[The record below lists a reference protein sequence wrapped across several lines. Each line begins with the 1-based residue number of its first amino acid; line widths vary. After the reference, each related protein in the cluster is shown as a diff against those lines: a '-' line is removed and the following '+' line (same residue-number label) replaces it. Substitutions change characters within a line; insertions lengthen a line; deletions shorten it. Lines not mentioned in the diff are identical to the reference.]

1 MNGQRSRTPGG
12 IAAIVRTV
20 NDPARSIPTLSRDAA
35 RELDRIALIEY
46 GIPGIVLMENAA
58 RAVAVTALG
67 LTGGQCGKVLIACG
81 PGNNG
86 GDGFAAARHL
96 HNAGARVAIACC
108 AEPSRIR
115 GDALTN
121 LAIVERMALP
131 MRTATGASMA
141 AAFDECVR
149 MCGAQ
154 GPDLILDA
162 LFGTG
167 LARAID
173 DDFGTLVAR
182 IADLRARGAKVL
194 AVDIPSGLDAD
205 TGQPLGPTVR
215 ADVTVTFGAW
225 KTGFMARGAP
235 AFTGRIEVGDLG
247 VPRELTARLARPA
260 AAP

>member
-1 MNGQRSRTPGG
+1 M
-12 IAAIVRTV
+12 RTV
-20 NDPARSIPTLSRDAA
+20 NDPGRSIPTLSRDAA

-58 RAVAVTALG
+58 RAVADTALG
-67 LTGGQCGKVLIACG
+67 LTGAQGGAKVLIVCG

-86 GDGFAAARHL
+86 GDAFAAARHL

-108 AEPSRIR
+108 AEPSRIK

-131 MRTATGASMA
+131 MRSATGAAMA

-149 MCGAQ
+149 MCGTP

-167 LARAID
+167 LARSLD
-173 DDFGTLVAR
+173 DDFGTLVDR
-182 IADLRARGAKVL
+182 IADSRARGARVL

-205 TGQPLGPTVR
+205 TGRPLGPTVR
-215 ADVTVTFGAW
+215 AEVTVTFGAW
-225 KTGFMARGAP
+225 KTGFTARGAP
-235 AFTGRIEVGDLG
+235 AFTGRVEVGDLG
-247 VPRELTARLARPA
+247 VPRELIARLARPGA
-260 AAP
+260 AH